1 MQCVCYIARS
11 QCVCY
16 REVPVCYREVPMC
29 LLYFIFVRNV
39 NLWAMYCRNNDTA
52 PDAGGLRS

>member
-1 MQCVCYIARS
+1 MFAIGRS
-11 QCVCY
+11 HAMCLL
-16 REVPVCYREVPMC
+16 YREVPMC